1 MEISAHYITDADAQS
16 EKRKVAL
23 RLKGL
28 KREDQESAHI
38 TFVLDTSG
46 SMDDHDRLAS
56 CKKSISF
63 VLELMRD
70 TDAASIVVFD
80 DNAEAI
86 VKCLSTTPENKVRL
100 LTLVDNII
108 TGGCTNMS
116 AGLLEAKTL
125 IEPAASVR
133 KQGLVL
139 LTDGIAN
146 LGVWDP
152 EKLFQIVRTVV
163 ESRDGLTVNTVGYGL
178 DHNVELLS
186 KIADWTSGTYSVV
199 NNLEDVATVFGSIL
213 GSMVST
219 TAQTVKVGLPP
230 GYKMISKLASE
241 ATGDSIVVRVGD
253 IQSEVSQI
261 LLLEVDATA
270 NLPMH
275 VCGYNLIDHLPI
287 DVSLMP
293 GPVPMMTDED
303 RVSLEFAF
311 LRIEVV
317 SLITEIRGTLDDGRY
332 TSTPE
337 QKAVFLAKIVNL
349 KLKLDSADASLA
361 SMTSVMKSDLNM
373 LERALNGMSR
383 HDMGFLS
390 QHTAVYTSG
399 RGMTSLG
406 GAHGPASPVLGS
418 AGSHHSSDPEDEI
431 ECAPPIDATSTPMMS
446 TRARQYASLL
456 RARSH
461 NPDPSV

>member
-1 MEISAHYITDADAQS
+1 MEISAHYITDADAGS
-16 EKRKVAL
+16 TTRKVAL

-46 SMDDHDRLAS
+46 SMDDGGRLAS

-70 TDAASIVVFD
+70 TDAVSIVLFD
-80 DNAEAI
+80 DNAKVI
-86 VKCLSTTPENKVRL
+86 VKCMDTTAENKVRL
-100 LTLVDNII
+100 LTLVDTIV

-116 AGLLEAKTL
+116 AGLIEAKTL
-125 IEPAASVR
+125 IEPVGSLR

-152 EKLFQIVRTVV
+152 EKLFQIVRGVV
-163 ESRDGLTVNTVGYGL
+163 DGREGLTVNTVGYGL
-178 DHNVELLS
+178 SHNVDLLS
-186 KIADWTSGTYSVV
+186 KISDWTSGTYSVV
-199 NNLEDVATVFGSIL
+199 NSLEDVATVFGSIL

-241 ATGDSIVVRVGD
+241 LTGNYTVVRVGD

-270 NLPMH
+270 TLPIH
-275 VCGYNLIDHLPI
+275 VSGYNLLDHTTIDI
-287 DVSLMP
+287 SLTH
-293 GPVPMMTDED
+293 GPVPMMTDSD

-317 SLITEIRGTLDDGRY
+317 SLITEIRGTLNGGRS
-332 TSTPE
+332 TSTAE
-337 QKAVFLAKIVNL
+337 QKAAFLAKIITL
-349 KLKLDSADASLA
+349 KSQLDSAHSSLA
-361 SMTSVMKSDLNM
+361 SMTSVMKADLIM
-373 LERALNGMSR
+373 LERALNGMSS

-406 GAHGPASPVLGS
+406 GANG
-418 AGSHHSSDPEDEI
+418 SSDPEDNMT
-431 ECAPPIDATSTPMMS
+431 APVDTTASPMMS
-446 TRARQYASLL
+446 TQARQYASLL

>member
-1 MEISAHYITDADAQS
+1 MEISAHYITDADAS
-16 EKRKVAL
+16 STTRKVAL

-46 SMDDHDRLAS
+46 SMDDDGRLTS

-70 TDAASIVVFD
+70 TDAASIVLFD
-80 DNAEAI
+80 DNARVI
-86 VKCLSTTPENKVRL
+86 VKCMETTAENKVRL
-100 LTLVDNII
+100 LTLVDAIV

-116 AGLLEAKTL
+116 AGLIEAKTL
-125 IEPAASVR
+125 IEPLGSVR
-133 KQGLVL
+133 KQGLIL

-146 LGVWDP
+146 LGIWDP
-152 EKLFQIVRTVV
+152 EKLFQIVRGVV
-163 ESRDGLTVNTVGYGL
+163 DSRDGLTVNTVGYGL
-178 DHNVELLS
+178 SHNIDLLS

-199 NNLEDVATVFGSIL
+199 NNLEDVSTVFGSIL

-219 TAQTVKVGLPP
+219 TAQTVKVSLPA

-241 ATGDSIVVRVGD
+241 LTDDRTVVRVGD

-261 LLLEVDATA
+261 LLLEVDVSAS
-270 NLPMH
+270 LPMQ
-275 VCGYNLIDHLPI
+275 VSGYNLLDHVPI
-287 DVSLMP
+287 DLSLMP
-293 GPVPMMTDED
+293 GPVPTMTDED

-317 SLITEIRGTLDDGRY
+317 SLITEIRATLDGGRSR
-332 TSTPE
+332 STAE
-337 QKAVFLAKIVNL
+337 EKAVFLAKILAL
-349 KLKLDSADASLA
+349 KLKLDSADSSLS
-361 SMTSVMKSDLNM
+361 SMTSVMKADLTM
-373 LERALNGMSR
+373 LERGLNGTNH

-390 QHTAVYTSG
+390 QHTAVYTTG

-406 GAHGPASPVLGS
+406 GASGP
-418 AGSHHSSDPEDEI
+418 HDSSDPEDHVT
-431 ECAPPIDATSTPMMS
+431 APVDTTASPMMS

-456 RARSH
+456 RTRSH
-461 NPDPSV
+461 NPDPAV

>member
-46 SMDDHDRLAS
+46 SMDDGGRLAS
-56 CKKSISF
+56 CKKSVAF

-70 TDAASIVVFD
+70 TDAASIVLFD
-80 DNAEAI
+80 DNAKVI
-86 VKCLSTTPENKVRL
+86 VKCMDTTAENKVRL
-100 LTLVDNII
+100 LTLVDAIV

-125 IEPAASVR
+125 IEPIGSVR

-152 EKLFQIVRTVV
+152 EKLFQIVRSVV
-163 ESRDGLTVNTVGYGL
+163 DSRDGLTVNTVGYGL
-178 DHNVELLS
+178 NHNIDLLS

-219 TAQTVKVGLPP
+219 TAQTVKVGLPS
-230 GYKMISKLASE
+230 GYKMISKLVSE
-241 ATGDSIVVRVGD
+241 VTGSTTVVRVGD

-270 NLPMH
+270 TLPMN
-275 VCGYNLIDHLPI
+275 VSGYNLLDHVAI
-287 DVSLMP
+287 NVSLMP
-293 GPVPMMTDED
+293 GPVPAMTDED

-317 SLITEIRGTLDDGRY
+317 SLITEIRATLDGGRSR
-332 TSTPE
+332 STAE
-337 QKAVFLAKIVNL
+337 EKAAFLAKIVSL
-349 KLKLDSADASLA
+349 KARLDTADASLA
-361 SMTSVMKSDLNM
+361 SMTSVMKADLTM
-373 LERALNGMSR
+373 LEKALNGTRQDMS
-383 HDMGFLS
+383 FLS
-390 QHTAVYTSG
+390 QHTTVYTTG
-399 RGMTSLG
+399 RGMTSMG
-406 GAHGPASPVLGS
+406 GAYGPPDQ
-418 AGSHHSSDPEDEI
+418 SDPEDH
-431 ECAPPIDATSTPMMS
+431 AAAPIDTTSSPMMS

>member
-1 MEISAHYITDADAQS
+1 MYTSEMEISAHYITDADAGS
-16 EKRKVAL
+16 TTRKVAL

-28 KREDQESAHI
+28 KRDDQESAHI

-46 SMDDHDRLAS
+46 SMDDDGRLAS

-70 TDAASIVVFD
+70 TDAASIVLFD
-80 DNAEAI
+80 DNARVI
-86 VKCLSTTPENKVRL
+86 VKCMETTAENKVRL
-100 LTLVDNII
+100 LTLVDAIV

-125 IEPAASVR
+125 IEPSGSVR

-152 EKLFQIVRTVV
+152 EKLFQIVRSVV
-163 ESRDGLTVNTVGYGL
+163 DSRDGLTVNTVGYGL
-178 DHNVELLS
+178 SHNIDLLS

-199 NNLEDVATVFGSIL
+199 NSLEDVATVFGSIL

-219 TAQTVKVGLPP
+219 TAQTVKVALPA
-230 GYKMISKLASE
+230 GYKMISKLPSE
-241 ATGDSIVVRVGD
+241 VTGDITFVRVGD

-270 NLPMH
+270 TLPMQ
-275 VCGYNLIDHLPI
+275 VSGYNLLDHVPI

-293 GPVPMMTDED
+293 GPVPTMTDED

-317 SLITEIRGTLDDGRY
+317 SLITEIRATLDGGRSM
-332 TSTPE
+332 STAE
-337 QKAVFLAKIVNL
+337 QKAVFLAKILNL

-361 SMTSVMKSDLNM
+361 SMTSVMKADLTM
-373 LERALNGMSR
+373 LERGLNGTNH

-390 QHTAVYTSG
+390 QHTAVYTTG

-406 GAHGPASPVLGS
+406 GANGPADT
-418 AGSHHSSDPEDEI
+418 SDPEDHVA
-431 ECAPPIDATSTPMMS
+431 APVDTTASPMMS

-456 RARSH
+456 RTRSH

>member
-1 MEISAHYITDADAQS
+1 MYTSEMEISAHYITDADAGS
-16 EKRKVAL
+16 TTRKVAL

-28 KREDQESAHI
+28 KRDDQESAHI

-46 SMDDHDRLAS
+46 SMDDDGRLAS

-70 TDAASIVVFD
+70 TDAASIVLFD
-80 DNAEAI
+80 DNARVI
-86 VKCLSTTPENKVRL
+86 VKCMETTAENKVRL
-100 LTLVDNII
+100 LTLVDAIV

-125 IEPAASVR
+125 IEPSGSVR

-152 EKLFQIVRTVV
+152 EKLFQIVRSVV
-163 ESRDGLTVNTVGYGL
+163 DSRDGLTVNTVGYGL
-178 DHNVELLS
+178 SHNIDLLS

-199 NNLEDVATVFGSIL
+199 NSLEDVATVFGSIL

-219 TAQTVKVGLPP
+219 TAQTVKVALPA
-230 GYKMISKLASE
+230 GYKMISKLPSE
-241 ATGDSIVVRVGD
+241 VTGDITFVRVGD

-270 NLPMH
+270 TLPMQ
-275 VCGYNLIDHLPI
+275 VSGYNLLDHVPI

-293 GPVPMMTDED
+293 GPVPTMTDED

-317 SLITEIRGTLDDGRY
+317 SLITEIRATLDGGRS
-332 TSTPE
+332 TSTAE
-337 QKAVFLAKIVNL
+337 QKAVFLAKILNL

-361 SMTSVMKSDLNM
+361 SMTSVMKADLTM
-373 LERALNGMSR
+373 LERGLNGTNH

-390 QHTAVYTSG
+390 QHTAVYTTG

-406 GAHGPASPVLGS
+406 GANGPADT
-418 AGSHHSSDPEDEI
+418 SDPEDHVA
-431 ECAPPIDATSTPMMS
+431 APVDTTASPMMS

-456 RARSH
+456 RTRSH